1 MTPFADAV
9 DAVRRGDKNS
19 DDAAVELL
27 AMLTDEE
34 LLWLLDGDKAMV
46 SAVVHGARTRTNF
59 LAVTAGR
66 IDRIG
71 IPGLRFTDGPR
82 GVGIGPSTSFPV
94 AIARA
99 ATWDVDV
106 ERRVAAA
113 IGAEARAHGANF
125 WGGLCINVAPFPGW
139 GRAQESYGEDP
150 LLLGEMGC
158 ATIEGAK
165 PWVITSVKHFALN
178 SMEEARFGVD
188 VTVPEDVLH
197 ERYLPH
203 FRRTIE
209 CVDSVMSSYNS
220 VNGEWAGQNH
230 HLLTEILRDRWGFTG
245 FVHTD
250 WVWGL
255 RDPVRS
261 VAAGQDVEMPFRQQ
275 RAHALP
281 AALHSGELNRED
293 VRTAGARILRT
304 QIEYASRARPTPP
317 RSVVAGAEHRAL
329 ARSVAHRATVLL
341 RNETTDGAT
350 LLPLAEHDLQRV
362 AVLGR
367 LAGRANLGD
376 TGSSNVTPPTTVS
389 VSQGLRERLG
399 SHRVVTA
406 DAHASARQ
414 AADIAR
420 DADVAVVVVG
430 LTPKDEGEALIALG
444 PDTMRLFGGIM
455 RRPWVARLTSAV
467 FNVSHRW
474 WTFGG
479 DRSDLR
485 LHSEDVALI
494 RAVAAANPRT
504 VVIVIAGGTV
514 VVDPWDRDV
523 AALLIA
529 WYPGMEGGRALA
541 DVLLG
546 DAEPAGRM
554 PVATPSRQSHLP
566 QVDWRARM
574 VTYDRWWGQR
584 KLDHDGVP
592 AAYPLGFG
600 LGYTTFTTTGLT
612 LGSVHGEH
620 FTAEVTVTNTGD
632 RGGRHVVQ
640 VYAVREVD
648 GRPIHHL
655 VGFASVVV
663 PAGKSTAVT
672 VDCSTRPLQRWTAD
686 GFVFD
691 NLDIAVVA
699 GAYCGDPHAARGR
712 LAGESAHDGGHHQGV
727 DDLPHKSRVDPLAAD
742 HPQQA
747 HRGGDVGDQ

>member
-1 MTPFADAV
+1 MTDPSGTPFAEAV
-9 DAVRRGDKNS
+9 EAVRRGEKNS
-19 DDAAVELL
+19 DDAAAELL
-27 AMLTDEE
+27 HMLTDKE
-34 LLWLLDGDKAMV
+34 LLWLLDGDKALLE
-46 SAVVHGARTRTNF
+46 SVVDGARTRTNF
-59 LAVTAGR
+59 LATTAGR

-82 GVGIGPSTSFPV
+82 GVGIAPSTSFPV

-150 LLLGEMGC
+150 LMLGEMGSA
-158 ATIEGAK
+158 ATEGAR

-188 VTVPEDVLH
+188 VRVPADVLH

-203 FRRTIE
+203 FRRTVE
-209 CVDSVMSSYNS
+209 AGVDSVMSAYNS
-220 VNGEWAGQNH
+220 VNGHWAGENR
-230 HLLTEILRDRWGFTG
+230 HLLTEILRDQWGFAG

-255 RDPVRS
+255 RHPVES

-281 AALHSGELNRED
+281 AALCSGDLKRDD
-293 VRTAGARILRT
+293 VLRAGARILRT
-304 QIEYASRARPTPP
+304 QIEFAVRARHTPS

-329 ARSVAHRATVLL
+329 AREVAHRATVLL
-341 RNETTDGAT
+341 RNESIDGAA
-350 LLPLAEHDLQRV
+350 LLPLSEPELRSI

-367 LAGRANLGD
+367 LADRANLGD
-376 TGSSNVTPPTTVS
+376 TGSSNVRPRNTVS
-389 VSQGLRERLG
+389 VLQGLRERLG

-406 DAHASARQ
+406 DP
-414 AADIAR
+414 AA
-420 DADVAVVVVG
+420 ADVAVVVVG

-444 PDTMRLFGGIM
+444 PDTMQLFGGIM
-455 RRPWVARLTSAV
+455 RRPRVAKLVSAV
-467 FNVSHRW
+467 FNFSQRW

-485 LHSEDVALI
+485 LHDEDLALI
-494 RAVAAANPRT
+494 RDVAAANPRT
-504 VVIVIAGGTV
+504 VVIVISGGTV
-514 VVDPWDRDV
+514 VVDPWDSDV
-523 AALLIA
+523 PALLMA

-546 DAEPAGRM
+546 DAEPTGRM
-554 PVATPSRQSHLP
+554 PVTTPVRQSHLP
-566 QVDWRARM
+566 QVDWRART

-584 KLDHDGVP
+584 KLDHDGVT

-600 LGYTTFTTTGLT
+600 LGYTTFTTTDLT
-612 LGSVHGEH
+612 IGPLRGDH
-620 FTAEVTVTNTGD
+620 FDATATVTNTGD
-632 RGGRHVVQ
+632 REGRHVVQ
-640 VYAVREVD
+640 VYAVRTVD
-648 GRPIHHL
+648 GQPVRHL
-655 VGFASVVV
+655 TGFASVAVS
-663 PAGKSTAVT
+663 AGASASVT
-672 VDCSTRPLQRWTAD
+672 VECSTRPLQRWTAD
-686 GFVFD
+686 GFV
-691 NLDIAVVA
+691 LDDGDITVEA
-699 GAYCGDPHAARGR
+699 GAYSGDPNACRMPLGR
-712 LAGESAHDGGHHQGV
+712 
-727 DDLPHKSRVDPLAAD
+727 
-742 HPQQA
+742 
-747 HRGGDVGDQ
+747 

>member
-1 MTPFADAV
+1 MANPVYPSGTPFADAV
-9 DAVRRGDKNS
+9 DAVRRGEKDP
-19 DDAAVELL
+19 DEAASALL
-27 AMLTDEE
+27 HMLTDKE
-34 LLWLLDGDKAMV
+34 LLWLLDGDKPMIK
-46 SAVVHGARTRTNF
+46 SVVEGARTRTNF

-66 IDRIG
+66 IDRVG

-99 ATWDVDV
+99 STWDVDI
-106 ERRVAAA
+106 ERRVSAA

-150 LLLGEMGC
+150 LLLGEMGAA
-158 ATIEGAK
+158 ATEGAK

-178 SMEEARFGVD
+178 SMEEARFQVD
-188 VTVPEDVLH
+188 VHVPEDVLH

-203 FRRTIE
+203 FRRTVDAG
-209 CVDSVMSSYNS
+209 VDSVMSSYNS
-220 VNGEWAGQNH
+220 VNGQWAGENR
-230 HLLTEILRDRWGFTG
+230 HLLTDILRDQWGFTG

-255 RDPVRS
+255 RHPVES

-281 AALHSGELNRED
+281 AAFRSGELNRAD
-293 VRTAGARILRT
+293 VRRAAARILRT
-304 QIEYASRARPTPP
+304 QIEFASRARPTPA

-329 ARSVAHRATVLL
+329 AREVAHRATVLL
-341 RNETTDGAT
+341 RNETADGTT
-350 LLPLAEHDLQRV
+350 LLPLAERDLKRV

-367 LAGRANLGD
+367 LADQPNLGD
-376 TGSSNVTPPTTVS
+376 TGSSNVKPPSTVS
-389 VSQGLRERLG
+389 VLQGLRERLG

-406 DAHASARQ
+406 DADAPPQR
-414 AADIAR
+414 AADTAR
-420 DADVAVVVVG
+420 AADVAVVVVG

-444 PDTMRLFGGIM
+444 PDTMQLFGGIM
-455 RRPWVARLTSAV
+455 RRPLVARFTSAL
-467 FNVSHRW
+467 FNFSQRW

-504 VVIVIAGGTV
+504 VAIVVSGGTV
-514 VVDPWDRDV
+514 VVDPWDGDV
-523 AALLIA
+523 AALLMA

-554 PVATPSRQSHLP
+554 PVATPAQQWHVP
-566 QVDWRARM
+566 QVDWRARA

-584 KLDHDGVP
+584 KLDHYGVR

-600 LGYTTFTTTGLT
+600 LGYTTFTTTGLA
-612 LGSVHGEH
+612 LGDPRGEH
-620 FTAEVTVTNTGD
+620 FDATVTVTNTGD
-632 RGGRHVVQ
+632 RNGRHVVQ
-640 VYAVREVD
+640 VYAVRTVD
-648 GRPIHHL
+648 GQPVRHL
-655 VGFASVVV
+655 VGFASVAVS
-663 PAGKSTAVT
+663 AGESTSVT

-686 GFVFD
+686 GFVLAD
-691 NLDIAVVA
+691 GDITVEA
-699 GAYCGDPHAARGR
+699 GAYSGDPNATRMP
-712 LAGESAHDGGHHQGV
+712 
-727 DDLPHKSRVDPLAAD
+727 LPTRE
-742 HPQQA
+742 
-747 HRGGDVGDQ
+747 